1 MYHHERF
8 DGGGYPM
15 GLKQDEIPIAAQIVG
30 VAEAYDSLISER
42 IYKSA
47 YSKAEAF
54 EMIMKGECGIFNP
67 RLMEVFSLVR
77 MDLEDVQ
84 DEIHRMY
91 HEDNK

>member
-1 MYHHERF
+1 
-8 DGGGYPM
+8 
-15 GLKQDEIPIAAQIVG
+15 
-30 VAEAYDSLISER
+30 
-42 IYKSA
+42 
-47 YSKAEAF
+47 
-54 EMIMKGECGIFNP
+54 MIMKGECGIFNP